1 MAKSAMSSKSI
12 RGPMKPRSRELAL
25 ALPKI
30 KAYTDGHAIKKVIV
44 VKDRIINIVVA

>member
-1 MAKSAMSSKSI
+1 MSSKSTKGTDEATLQ
-12 RGPMKPRSRELAL
+12 RLAL

-44 VKDRIINIVVA
+44 VKDRIINIVVG